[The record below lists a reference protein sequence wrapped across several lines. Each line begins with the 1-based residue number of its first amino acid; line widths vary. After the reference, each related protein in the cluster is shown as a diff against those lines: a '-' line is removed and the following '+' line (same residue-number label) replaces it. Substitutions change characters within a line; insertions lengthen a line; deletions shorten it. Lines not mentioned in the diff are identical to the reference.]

1 MKLKI
6 FALAFAAGFIFCV
19 FGAAFFIFRFQA
31 AKPEEQ
37 TAEEP
42 EEVVFLETDS
52 ANFLLVFED
61 EGSFGPFTIVNFDAK
76 TGRIPVFSFSEKAA
90 MDYGGVK
97 ISAGAL
103 FSSVSPEVFA
113 GTLESNLGI
122 ELAGY
127 FIWNRESAE
136 AVIAKAGT
144 FDYMLPKNI
153 KYSKGTGYVNLL
165 SGVQN
170 MTGKKICDIVENP
183 GFSEGERCD
192 TLSRMI
198 SAFFNR
204 RLKRFLPESNL
215 YSVLFNYTR
224 TDISAFDKE
233 KYSALVKVLC
243 ASGESLSG
251 HITNDTEK
259 ELSTGLL
266 YFSEDTL
273 KRVEKYFG

>member
-1 MKLKI
+1 
-6 FALAFAAGFIFCV
+6 
-19 FGAAFFIFRFQA
+19 
-31 AKPEEQ
+31 
-37 TAEEP
+37 
-42 EEVVFLETDS
+42 
-52 ANFLLVFED
+52 
-61 EGSFGPFTIVNFDAK
+61 
-76 TGRIPVFSFSEKAA
+76 

-113 GTLESNLGI
+113 GTLETNLGI

-136 AVIAKAGT
+136 AVISKAGT

-153 KYSKGTGYVNLL
+153 KYSKGTGYVNLI

-192 TLSRMI
+192 ILSRMI

-204 RLKRFLPESNL
+204 RLKRFLPESSL

-259 ELSTGLL
+259 EISTGLL
-266 YFSEDTL
+266 YFSEDTM